1 MKKWYSYIILLLVCI
16 GFASCQDNG
25 TVPEPQ
31 TDGRVSVHLQIAL
44 PGGDPAERG
53 AQARD
58 ENGGFDYTTSDQRTM
73 TADDVFVLM
82 FSSDDVLLK
91 QATITG
97 LSDETGDNSMG
108 YYRTI
113 DGVFDGV
120 PNGSANVY
128 FVVLANLVQNNL
140 YDNEGMS
147 LDMKSKVDTYIS
159 SFIGKGKNE
168 LYSALVYNYDGTSS
182 PWNISNRR
190 IPMWGATGKFDI
202 LSGQTKEVSCDLHR
216 AVAKVAIL
224 VKEGSGIEGFEITK
238 IEVKHTVNSGY
249 CASLKTPVNGYYTEP
264 SSPDFGA
271 LSYQNIV
278 FGNDSYAF
286 GNEFRNQIYLPE
298 QDNSSNPIFIEVTY
312 NYGSETDKVG
322 TIKFLDVTT
331 GEAFNVIRNHSYVF
345 NIESVKRGEIEV
357 KLYYVADSYESEDIN
372 IPVFK

>member
-82 FSSDDVLLK
+82 FNSDDVLLK

-140 YDNEGMS
+140 YDNEEMS
-147 LDMKSKVDTYIS
+147 LDTKSKVDTYIS

-168 LYSALVYNYDGTSS
+168 LYSALVYNYDAASS

-238 IEVKHTVNSGY
+238 IEVKNAVKKGY
-249 CASLKTPVNGYYTEP
+249 CVSLNSLGADKYYINPSVPSTPGMQT
-264 SSPDFGA
+264 
-271 LSYQNIV
+271 IV
-278 FGNDSYAF
+278 FERPAYTF
-286 GNEFRNQIYLPE
+286 GSEFRNQIYLPE
-298 QDNSSNPIFIEVTY
+298 QDNTSGDLFMNIYYTY
-312 NYGSETDKVG
+312 KGQSA
-322 TIKFLDVTT
+322 I
-331 GEAFNVIRNHSYVF
+331 GEIPFKDSGNGELFNVVRNHSYVF
-345 NIESVKRGEIEV
+345 NISKVTEKEIDAY
-357 KLYYVADSYESEDIN
+357 LYYMVDRWEEETIN
-372 IPVFK
+372 IAFQ